1 MTPFET
7 ASLWAAFGHITVAA
21 TIGLGQIAIVWYGI
35 RTMQKMGVQ
44 RAREQD
50 SRHEE
55 VLRESDRR
63 HEEVLRESDRRHEEA
78 LRESDRR
85 HEEAMKSLAEAAREG
100 ARRHEEAMQALE
112 ALIERTGGRAP
123 A

>member
-35 RTMQKMGVQ
+35 RTMQKMGTQ

-50 SRHEE
+50 S
-55 VLRESDRR
+55 R

-85 HEEAMKSLAEAAREG
+85 HEETMKSLADAAQEG